1 MHRDEVTTPRRGSD
15 HGTSSATRSGK
26 FAVPDSR
33 NSRDM
38 ALSFSPDEW
47 QDLCC
52 EGPGHGPLL
61 VKARGRQPHAEV
73 VCDAITE

>member
-33 NSRDM
+33 NSRDL
-38 ALSFSPDEW
+38 ALSFSPDQW
-47 QDLCC
+47 QAFVAKGQAMAPYSLRRV
-52 EGPGHGPLL
+52 GGSPT
-61 VKARGRQPHAEV
+61 RR
-73 VCDAITE
+73 

>member
-38 ALSFSPDEW
+38 ALSSALTSGRTFVAKVQAMAPYSLRRVGGSPT
-47 QDLCC
+47 
-52 EGPGHGPLL
+52 
-61 VKARGRQPHAEV
+61 RR
-73 VCDAITE
+73 

>member
-38 ALSFSPDEW
+38 ALSFSPDKW

-73 VCDAITE
+73 VCYAITE